1 MRVCVFYQA
10 LKKVIRRVL
19 GLSIYMFGQMF
30 KRWWSTKERGVKIK
44 MVQEKA
50 RDTKNETDGDL
61 RGCC

>member
-1 MRVCVFYQA
+1 
-10 LKKVIRRVL
+10 
-19 GLSIYMFGQMF
+19 MF